1 MLRPC
6 RRARNELRLGQ
17 DFDTLQFLRRALGR
31 AHPGPDV
38 QMRKE
43 AGEETRPR
51 AARPQTN
58 VKSRRK
64 RNSEDLCVPMRQEVG
79 HAHIRPT
86 ARMRHQKALWKDRV

>member
-6 RRARNELRLGQ
+6 RRARNEFRLGQ
-17 DFDTLQFLRRALGR
+17 DFNALQFLRRALR
-31 AHPGPDV
+31 RTHPGPDV

-43 AGEETRPR
+43 AGEETRTR

-58 VKSRRK
+58 VESRRK
-64 RNSEDLCVPMRQEVG
+64 GNSEDLCVPMRQKMG

-86 ARMRHQKALWKDRV
+86 ARMRH